1 MAAATIIRCPN
12 CGTRNRVPPTGDG
25 VPRCSVC
32 RNLLPWIVDAGDQDY
47 DSHLSVG
54 VPVLVD
60 FWAPWCGPCKWVAPV
75 VDELAEEHAGRLKV
89 VRVNVDEAP
98 AVAERYG
105 IRGIPTLALFE
116 NGKELDRLTGAAA
129 KPQLEQ
135 WLEGQLRAHGQP
147 A

>member
-32 RNLLPWIVDAGDQDY
+32 RNLLPWIVDAGGQDY

-54 VPVLVD
+54 APVLVD
-60 FWAPWCGPCKWVAPV
+60 FWAPWCGPCKWVAPIV
-75 VDELAEEHAGRLKV
+75 EELAEEHAGRLKV
-89 VRVNVDEAP
+89 VRVNVENAP

-105 IRGIPTLALFE
+105 IKGIPTLALFE

-135 WLEGQLRAHGQP
+135 WLGSRLRAHGQ
-147 A
+147 AA